1 MATSEKVLTKVLT
14 VKEYERD
21 AYDGQSARIDND
33 EYEGDHGGARHQD
46 EVGQQPGHHQH
57 SILQY

>member
-1 MATSEKVLTKVLT
+1 MVFT

-33 EYEGDHGGARHQD
+33 KDEGDHGGARHQD